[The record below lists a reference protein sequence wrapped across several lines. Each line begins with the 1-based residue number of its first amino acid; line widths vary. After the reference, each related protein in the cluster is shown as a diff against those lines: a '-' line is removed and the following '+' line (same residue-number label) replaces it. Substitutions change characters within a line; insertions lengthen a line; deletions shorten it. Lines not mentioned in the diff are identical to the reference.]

1 MSTKEGGDND
11 SNVID
16 EEDIEINL
24 DDALQEVRLISFNY
38 NWHQKLN
45 QISCLL
51 ASIKVYFI
59 T

>member
-45 QISCLL
+45 QISCSL